1 MDSHKDWQISIK
13 FDSIGRWPSDSRF
26 HSVNSSQNSKVIDIG
41 SLIHLSDCTGS
52 GSCGGDATLQGR
64 RNRGGEGGPRGK
76 LTYTRNYQLEEC
88 YMRWHCKN
96 NL

>member
-52 GSCGGDATLQGR
+52 GSCGGDAIVQGR
-64 RNRGGEGGPRGK
+64 RNLGGE
-76 LTYTRNYQLEEC
+76 N
-88 YMRWHCKN
+88 
-96 NL
+96 

>member
-41 SLIHLSDCTGS
+41 SLIHLSDCTGL
-52 GSCGGDATLQGR
+52 GSCGGDATLQGC
-64 RNRGGEGGPRGK
+64 RNLGGEEGPREK
-76 LTYTRNYQLEEC
+76 LTCTRNYQLEEC
-88 YMRWHCKN
+88 YMQCRCKN
-96 NL
+96 DL

>member
-26 HSVNSSQNSKVIDIG
+26 HSVNSSQNSKFIDIG

-52 GSCGGDATLQGR
+52 CSCGGGATLQVR
-64 RNRGGEGGPRGK
+64 RNFGGQGHCVMKWGFTRTFPGNQDVTVK
-76 LTYTRNYQLEEC
+76 L
-88 YMRWHCKN
+88 KA
-96 NL
+96 

>member
-41 SLIHLSDCTGS
+41 SLIHLSDCTGL
-52 GSCGGDATLQGR
+52 GSCGGDATVQGR
-64 RNRGGEGGPRGK
+64 RNLGGENSPAQG
-76 LTYTRNYQLEEC
+76 TINYIEEC
-88 YMRWHCKN
+88 YMRCDSKN
-96 NL
+96 DL